1 MRRSR
6 GVGSGNAGA
15 GREIAEPVS
24 RLLRIMMSQ
33 LVGMEAVKVGPLL
46 TVDVMVLFACCQI
59 VVLGYQV
66 TGGM

>member
-15 GREIAEPVS
+15 GSEIAEPVS
-24 RLLRIMMSQ
+24 RLSTMMSQ
-33 LVGMEAVKVGPLL
+33 LVGMEAAKVGPLL

-66 TGGM
+66 TDGM

>member
-15 GREIAEPVS
+15 GSEIAEPVS
-24 RLLRIMMSQ
+24 RLSTMMSQ

-66 TGGM
+66 TDGM